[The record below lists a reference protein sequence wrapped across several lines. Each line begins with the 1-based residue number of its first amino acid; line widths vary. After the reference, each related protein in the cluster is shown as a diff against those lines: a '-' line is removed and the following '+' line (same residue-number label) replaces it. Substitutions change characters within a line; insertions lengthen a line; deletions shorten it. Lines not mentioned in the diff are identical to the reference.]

1 MNQIQ
6 GFLAVHLLEI
16 GDYAIFCVVLH
27 EVVHHKK
34 YFHLLCL
41 SAVCLRIRKTLL
53 AFQFEQT
60 KEVIIGK
67 ARFLTR
73 QLSQ

>member
-1 MNQIQ
+1 MDQIQ
-6 GFLAVHLLEI
+6 GFLAVHILEI

-41 SAVCLRIRKTLL
+41 SAVCLRKTLL